1 MAERRDLTI
10 AFIRGRPGEAAR
22 ALEQLPA
29 ADAAALLADVPARI
43 SAGLVSRL
51 HPPFAARC
59 LEHLAGERAVAL
71 LRRAGAPAAA
81 AILRH
86 VPGARRSAILGE
98 FPAPTALACRILLR
112 HPEDTLG
119 AIADVDVPTFP
130 PEATVREALARLR
143 SREDDSGD
151 FLYVLDAER
160 RLRACIRPRALLQ
173 VAGTLSLGAVPAV
186 DVPSLSAKAT
196 ASSVRDHEGWT
207 VHSTLPVVDRGHRF
221 VGALRQAALVQALA
235 RRRPPAPAAAGEG
248 AMEVLGESAW
258 AGFSAILEA
267 AVGLLPGRARGG
279 RG

>member
-22 ALEQLPA
+22 VLEQLPP

-43 SAGLVSRL
+43 SSGLVARL

-59 LEHLAGERAVAL
+59 LEHLSGERSVTL

-86 VPGARRSAILGE
+86 VPGARRGELLGE
-98 FPAPTALACRILLR
+98 LPAPAALACRILLR
-112 HPEDTLG
+112 HPGDTLG

-130 PEATVREALARLR
+130 PETTVREALARLR

-173 VAGTLSLGAVPAV
+173 VTGTLSLGAVPAA

-196 ASSVRDHEGWT
+196 AASVRDHEGWT
-207 VHSTLPVVDRGHRF
+207 AHSTLPVVDRGRRF

-235 RRRPPAPAAAGEG
+235 RRRPPEPAAAEEG
-248 AMEVLGESAW
+248 VMEVLGETCWS
-258 AGFSAILEA
+258 GFSAILEA